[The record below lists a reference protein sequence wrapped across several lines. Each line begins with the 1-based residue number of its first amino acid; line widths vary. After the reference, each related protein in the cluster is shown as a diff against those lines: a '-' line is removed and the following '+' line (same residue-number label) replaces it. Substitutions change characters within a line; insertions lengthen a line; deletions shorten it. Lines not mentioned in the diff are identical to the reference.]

1 MVRVEGYPDIFEQH
15 TLCLLFSFVQNF
27 DLLYFLG
34 RGWGGGG
41 GRGRGSEKMTI
52 LGMWRFW
59 WIVFRG

>member
-41 GRGRGSEKMTI
+41 EGGVQKK
-52 LGMWRFW
+52 
-59 WIVFRG
+59 